1 MYIRKTQKT
10 VKGKTYTN
18 YLLVESVMTAKGPR
32 QRTICSLGDLS
43 PRPASQW
50 LKLAHKVEQALAGQ
64 GDFLEGPDA
73 EAEAIAA
80 RVRARTAAGEPA
92 SPTRAAAPEATHK
105 ATGEGRA
112 PAPGDEDVVAIHTD
126 RVDKEE
132 ERAAGA
138 LHVGV
143 AFWKRLGADA
153 ILRDAGLDP
162 TTRRLT
168 LAMVMNRLIAPA
180 SENAMPDWIRSTA
193 LGDLVG
199 EDFSALNNQALYRNM
214 DRLYDKRGAIE
225 AALAARERD
234 LFDLDTTVY
243 LYDLTS
249 TYFEGDVPL
258 NRKATRGYSRDKRP
272 DCKQVVVGLVVNRD
286 GFPLAHEVLEGNTA
300 DSTTVG
306 RMLDILAD
314 RVGLAPGA
322 TVVIDRGMAGAANR
336 AEIRR
341 RGLHYIV
348 ALRQS
353 ERDAYLDEFEAMEG
367 FEEVHRE
374 VSPNNPHQKKPRV
387 LVKAARAGETT
398 RFLCLS
404 EGREKKDRAIRE
416 KKEKRLLADV
426 AKLQAAVAAGRIR
439 DAAKIHQRIGRLL
452 ERYPRVARYY
462 TLAYDEAQRAVT
474 CTCDTDKRKT
484 AEMLDG
490 SYVMETSRDDLP
502 PDDAWRIYALL
513 TRAESAFRTMKSPL
527 AERPIFHHLE
537 HRTDTHIFLCVL
549 AYHLAV
555 SIETTLR
562 DSDLWTSWATVRQ
575 TLAKHQI
582 STILLPAQNGW
593 TLRIRRDGR
602 PDPDVA
608 DLYDR
613 LGVPRRIMAP
623 VKTWTRDTRRPK
635 EAPPIVTENHPQRP

>member
-18 YLLVESVMTAKGPR
+18 HLLVESVATAKGPR

-43 PRPASQW
+43 PRPASEW
-50 LKLAHKVEQALAGQ
+50 LKLAHKVEQALVGQ
-64 GDFLEGPDA
+64 SDLLEAPDA
-73 EAEAIAA
+73 EVEAVVA
-80 RVRARTAAGEPA
+80 RVRARETAHEPPA
-92 SPTRAAAPEATHK
+92 EERAAAK
-105 ATGEGRA
+105 R
-112 PAPGDEDVVAIHTD
+112 DEDLVAIHTD
-126 RVDKEE
+126 RVDKED
-132 ERAAGA
+132 EREAGT
-138 LHVGV
+138 LHVGRE
-143 AFWKRLGADA
+143 FWKRLGVDE
-153 ILRDAGLDP
+153 ILRDAGLDAK
-162 TTRRLT
+162 TRRLT

-199 EDFSALNNQALYRNM
+199 EDFSALSNQALYRNM
-214 DRLYDKRGAIE
+214 DRLHEKRATIE
-225 AALAARERD
+225 AALVARERD

-258 NRKATRGYSRDKRP
+258 NGKAKRGYSRDKRP

-286 GFPLAHEVLEGNTA
+286 GFPLAHEVFEGNTV

-336 AEIRR
+336 DDIRQR
-341 RGLHYIV
+341 RLHYLV

-353 ERDAYLDEFEAMEG
+353 ERDAYLEEFEALEG
-367 FEEVHRE
+367 FQEVPRE

-387 LVKAARAGETT
+387 LVKALRAGETL
-398 RFLCLS
+398 RVLCIS

-416 KKEKRLLADV
+416 KQETRLLADV
-426 AKLQAAVAAGRIR
+426 AKLQAAVAVGRLKN
-439 DAAKIHQRIGRLL
+439 AAKIHQRIGRLL
-452 ERYPRVARYY
+452 ERYKRVARYY
-462 TLAYDEAQRAVT
+462 ALAYDEPQRLVT
-474 CTCDTDKRKT
+474 CTCDAAKRKT

-490 SYVMETSRDDLP
+490 SYLMETSRDDLP
-502 PDDAWRIYALL
+502 PDEAWRIYSLL

-537 HRTDTHIFLCVL
+537 HRAETHIFLCVL
-549 AYHLAV
+549 AFHLVVA
-555 SIETTLR
+555 IEKTLR
-562 DSDLWTSWATVRQ
+562 DGGLWTSWATVRQ
-575 TLAKHQI
+575 TLRKHQI
-582 STILLPAQNGW
+582 GTIVLPAQNGW
-593 TLRIRRDGR
+593 TLRIRRDSR
-602 PDPDVA
+602 PDTDAA

-613 LGVPRRIMAP
+613 LGVPRRILAP
-623 VKTWTRDTRRPK
+623 VKTWTR
-635 EAPPIVTENHPQRP
+635 EAHTHSD

>member
-18 YLLVESVMTAKGPR
+18 HLLVESVATAKGPR

-43 PRPASQW
+43 PRPASEW
-50 LKLAHKVEQALAGQ
+50 LKLAHKVEQALVGQ
-64 GDFLEGPDA
+64 SDLLEAPDA
-73 EAEAIAA
+73 EVEAVVA
-80 RVRARTAAGEPA
+80 RVRARETAHEPPA
-92 SPTRAAAPEATHK
+92 EERAAAK
-105 ATGEGRA
+105 R
-112 PAPGDEDVVAIHTD
+112 DEDLVAIHTD
-126 RVDKEE
+126 RVDKED
-132 ERAAGA
+132 EREAGT
-138 LHVGV
+138 LHVGRE
-143 AFWKRLGADA
+143 FWKRLGVDE
-153 ILRDAGLDP
+153 ILRDAGLDAK
-162 TTRRLT
+162 TRRLT

-199 EDFSALNNQALYRNM
+199 EDFSALSNQALYRNM
-214 DRLYDKRGAIE
+214 DRLHEKRATIE
-225 AALAARERD
+225 AALVARERD

-258 NRKATRGYSRDKRP
+258 NGKAKRGYSRDKRP

-286 GFPLAHEVLEGNTA
+286 GFPLAHEVFEGNTA
-300 DSTTVG
+300 DGTTVG

-336 AEIRR
+336 DDIRQR
-341 RGLHYIV
+341 RLHYLV

-353 ERDAYLDEFEAMEG
+353 ERDAYLEEFEALEG
-367 FEEVHRE
+367 FQEVPRE

-387 LVKAARAGETT
+387 LVKALRAGETL
-398 RFLCLS
+398 RVLCIS

-416 KKEKRLLADV
+416 KQETRLLADV
-426 AKLQAAVAAGRIR
+426 AKLQAAVAAGRLKN
-439 DAAKIHQRIGRLL
+439 AAKIHQRIGRLL
-452 ERYPRVARYY
+452 ERYKRVARYY
-462 TLAYDEAQRAVT
+462 ALAYDEPQRLVT
-474 CTCDTDKRKT
+474 CTCDAAKRKT

-490 SYVMETSRDDLP
+490 SYLMETSRDDLP
-502 PDDAWRIYALL
+502 PDEAWRIYSLL

-537 HRTDTHIFLCVL
+537 HRAETHIFLCVL
-549 AYHLAV
+549 AFHLVVA
-555 SIETTLR
+555 IEKTLR
-562 DSDLWTSWATVRQ
+562 DGGLWTSWATVRQ
-575 TLAKHQI
+575 TLRKHQI
-582 STILLPAQNGW
+582 GTIVLPAQNGW
-593 TLRIRRDGR
+593 TLRIRRDSR
-602 PDPDVA
+602 PDTDAA

-613 LGVPRRIMAP
+613 LGVPRRILAP
-623 VKTWTRDTRRPK
+623 VKTWTR
-635 EAPPIVTENHPQRP
+635 EAHTHSD

>member
-18 YLLVESVMTAKGPR
+18 HLLVESVATAKGPR

-43 PRPASQW
+43 PRPASEW
-50 LKLAHKVEQALAGQ
+50 LKLAHKVEQALLGQ
-64 GDFLEGPDA
+64 SDLLEVPDA
-73 EAEAIAA
+73 EVVAVAA
-80 RVRARTAAGEPA
+80 RVRAREATHEPPA
-92 SPTRAAAPEATHK
+92 EKRAAAK
-105 ATGEGRA
+105 R
-112 PAPGDEDVVAIHTD
+112 DEDLVAIHTD
-126 RVDKEE
+126 RVDKED
-132 ERAAGA
+132 EREAGT
-138 LHVGV
+138 LHVGC
-143 AFWKRLGADA
+143 AFWKRLGVDE
-153 ILRDAGLDP
+153 ILRDAGLDAK
-162 TTRRLT
+162 TRRLT

-199 EDFSALNNQALYRNM
+199 EDFSALSNQALYRNM
-214 DRLYDKRGAIE
+214 DRLYEKRATIE
-225 AALAARERD
+225 AALVARERD

-258 NRKATRGYSRDKRP
+258 NGKAKRGYSRDKRP

-286 GFPLAHEVLEGNTA
+286 GFPLAHEVFEGNTV

-322 TVVIDRGMAGAANR
+322 TVVIDRGMAKKENR
-336 AEIRR
+336 DEIRR
-341 RGLHYIV
+341 RSLHYLV

-353 ERDAYLDEFEAMEG
+353 ERDAYLEEFEAMEG

-387 LVKAARAGETT
+387 LVKALRAGETL
-398 RFLCLS
+398 RVLCIS

-416 KKEKRLLADV
+416 KQETRLLADV
-426 AKLQAAVAAGRIR
+426 AKLQAAVAVGRLKN
-439 DAAKIHQRIGRLL
+439 AAKIHQRIGRLL
-452 ERYPRVARYY
+452 ERYKRVARYY
-462 TLAYDEAQRAVT
+462 ALAYDEPQRLVT
-474 CTCDTDKRKT
+474 CTCDAAKRKT

-490 SYVMETSRDDLP
+490 SYLMETSRDDLP
-502 PDDAWRIYALL
+502 PDEAWRIYSLL

-537 HRTDTHIFLCVL
+537 HRAETHIFLCVL
-549 AYHLAV
+549 AFHLVVA
-555 SIETTLR
+555 IEKTLR
-562 DSDLWTSWATVRQ
+562 DAGLWTSWATVRQ
-575 TLAKHQI
+575 TLRKHQI
-582 STILLPAQNGW
+582 GTIVLPAQNGW
-593 TLRIRRDGR
+593 TLRIRRDSR
-602 PDPDVA
+602 PNPEIA
-608 DLYDR
+608 DLYNR

-623 VKTWTRDTRRPK
+623 VKTWTR
-635 EAPPIVTENHPQRP
+635 EAPTDSD

>member
-18 YLLVESVMTAKGPR
+18 HLLVESVATAKGPR

-43 PRPASQW
+43 PRPASEW
-50 LKLAHKVEQALAGQ
+50 LKLAHKVEQALLGQ
-64 GDFLEGPDA
+64 GDLLEVPDA
-73 EAEAIAA
+73 EVEAVAA
-80 RVRARTAAGEPA
+80 RVRAREATHEPPA
-92 SPTRAAAPEATHK
+92 EKRAAAK
-105 ATGEGRA
+105 
-112 PAPGDEDVVAIHTD
+112 GDEDLVAIHTD
-126 RVDKEE
+126 RVDKED
-132 ERAAGA
+132 EREAGT
-138 LHVGV
+138 LHVGRE
-143 AFWKRLGADA
+143 FWKRLGVDE
-153 ILRDAGLDP
+153 ILRDAGLDAK
-162 TTRRLT
+162 TRRLT

-199 EDFSALNNQALYRNM
+199 EDFSALSNQALYRNM
-214 DRLYDKRGAIE
+214 DRLHEKRGAIE
-225 AALAARERD
+225 AALVARERD

-258 NRKATRGYSRDKRP
+258 NGKAKRGYSRDKRP

-286 GFPLAHEVLEGNTA
+286 GFPLAHEVFEGNTV

-322 TVVIDRGMAGAANR
+322 TVVIDRGMAKKENR
-336 AEIRR
+336 DEIRR
-341 RGLHYIV
+341 RSLHYLV

-353 ERDAYLDEFEAMEG
+353 ERDAYLEEFEAMEG

-387 LVKAARAGETT
+387 LVKALRAGETI
-398 RFLCLS
+398 RVLCIS

-416 KKEKRLLADV
+416 KQETRLLADV
-426 AKLQAAVAAGRIR
+426 AKLQAAVAVGRLKN
-439 DAAKIHQRIGRLL
+439 AAKIHQRIGRLL
-452 ERYPRVARYY
+452 ERYKRVARYY
-462 TLAYDEAQRAVT
+462 ALAYDEPQRLVT
-474 CTCDTDKRKT
+474 CTCDAAKRKT

-490 SYVMETSRDDLP
+490 SYLMETSRDDLP
-502 PDDAWRIYALL
+502 PDEAWRIYSLL

-537 HRTDTHIFLCVL
+537 HRAETHIFLCVL
-549 AYHLAV
+549 AFHLVVA
-555 SIETTLR
+555 IEKTLR
-562 DSDLWTSWATVRQ
+562 DGGLWTSWATVRQ
-575 TLAKHQI
+575 TLRKHQI
-582 STILLPAQNGW
+582 GTIILPAQNGW
-593 TLRIRRDGR
+593 TLRIRRDSR

-613 LGVPRRIMAP
+613 LGVPRRILAP
-623 VKTWTRDTRRPK
+623 VKTWTR
-635 EAPPIVTENHPQRP
+635 EAHTHSD